1 MGHWEGDTVIGANH
15 RQAIVTVV
23 ERKSVYAVIAKVRN
37 KTADLVGAAI
47 VDRLKQFGEKV
58 KTLTSDNGK
67 EFCGHGKID

>member
-1 MGHWEGDTVIGANH
+1 
-15 RQAIVTVV
+15 V

>member
-23 ERKSVYAVIAKVRN
+23 ERKSGYAVIAKVRN